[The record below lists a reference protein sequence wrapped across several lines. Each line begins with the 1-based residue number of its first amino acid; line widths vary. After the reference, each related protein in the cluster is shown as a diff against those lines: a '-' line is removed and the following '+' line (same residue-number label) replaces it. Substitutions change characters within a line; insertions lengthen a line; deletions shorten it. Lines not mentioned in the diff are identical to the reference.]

1 MYANKSPG
9 LPAANESP
17 KRGSQFGRENRPGT
31 QRSERSL
38 LPSRQPN
45 GASNY
50 SRPHREFRWCKHL
63 FLTLFI
69 TTKTKPT

>member
-9 LPAANESP
+9 LSAAFESP
-17 KRGSQFGRENRPGT
+17 ERGSQFGRENRPGT

-45 GASNY
+45 GASNH
-50 SRPHREFRWCKHL
+50 SRPHREFR
-63 FLTLFI
+63 
-69 TTKTKPT
+69 